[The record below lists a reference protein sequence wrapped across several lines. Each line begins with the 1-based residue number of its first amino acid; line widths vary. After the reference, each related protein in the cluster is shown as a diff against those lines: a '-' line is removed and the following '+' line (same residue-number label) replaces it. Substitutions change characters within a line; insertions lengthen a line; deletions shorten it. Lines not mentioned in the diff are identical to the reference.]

1 MSKIIRIL
9 VADDHVVVRSGL
21 AAFLAAYDDLC
32 LVGEAADGY
41 EAVQLC
47 TQLAPDVVL
56 MDVVMPQ
63 MDGATATRLI
73 RAQHPE
79 VQIVALTSFNEAT
92 LMQDVLNA
100 GATDCLLKTSSG
112 AELATALRRAGRR
125 QSRGAMP
132 ESNALGHQLAL
143 TVSNVP
149 SIPQALGKV
158 TRL

>member
-32 LVGEAADGY
+32 LVGEAADGC

-56 MDVVMPQ
+56 MDVMMPR

-73 RAQHPE
+73 RARQPE
-79 VQIVALTSFNEAT
+79 VQIVALTSFNEET
-92 LMQDVLNA
+92 WVQDVLNA
-100 GATDCLLKTSSG
+100 GATACLLKTSSG

-125 QSRGAMP
+125 QAKGAMP
-132 ESNALGHQLAL
+132 GSNALAPTGP
-143 TVSNVP
+143 N
-149 SIPQALGKV
+149 
-158 TRL
+158 RLECIVDRPGIG